1 MIMSKPDP
9 RADNILMYCH
19 LIESKI
25 ESFDQPSII
34 DESLLKIL
42 LEAKDFINGNKS
54 VYDIDHANFDFIV
67 RLVDVDPDYIRSVN
81 LYSLTKE
88 DLTKIKQMLEDH
100 VNQIWLVPTWNN
112 FSNDIKRFC
121 DEENLTSE
129 SVIVAM
135 PFILGYL
142 ERYYQAPIKK

>member
-1 MIMSKPDP
+1 
-9 RADNILMYCH
+9 
-19 LIESKI
+19 
-25 ESFDQPSII
+25 
-34 DESLLKIL
+34 
-42 LEAKDFINGNKS
+42 
-54 VYDIDHANFDFIV
+54 
-67 RLVDVDPDYIRSVN
+67 
-81 LYSLTKE
+81 
-88 DLTKIKQMLEDH
+88 MLEDH

-142 ERYYQAPIKK
+142 ERHYQTPIKK